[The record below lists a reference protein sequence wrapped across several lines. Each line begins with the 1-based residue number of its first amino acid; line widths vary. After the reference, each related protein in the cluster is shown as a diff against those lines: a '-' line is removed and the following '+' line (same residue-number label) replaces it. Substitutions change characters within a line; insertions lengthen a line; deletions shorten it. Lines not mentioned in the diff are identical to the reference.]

1 MRYFF
6 IAGALAL
13 GLLASSPSVQAAEG
27 VALPEQHWS
36 FDGAFGTYDRAALQR
51 GFQVYQGVCQACHG
65 AQYLSFRNLADLGY
79 SEDEVKAIAAG
90 YTVTDGPNNQGE
102 MFERP
107 GRPSDRKPSPYPNDE
122 ASRAANN
129 GALPPD
135 LSLIAKARGVSR
147 GVFWSL
153 IDFFTQYQEGGPDYI
168 HALLTGYEEEA
179 PAGIAVPEGTY
190 FNPRFAA
197 AVSLK
202 MPSPLFDDLVD
213 YADGSPQ
220 TVDQYAR
227 DVSAFL
233 MWAAEPHLVERKR
246 MGFMVTIF
254 LVVFAGLMYLT
265 KRRVWA
271 AVEH

>member
-135 LSLIAKARGVSR
+135 LSLIAKARA
-147 GVFWSL
+147 
-153 IDFFTQYQEGGPDYI
+153 GGPDYLY
-168 HALLTGYEEEA
+168 ALLTGYHEA
-179 PAGIAVPEGTY
+179 PADITVPDGMNYNAYFPGHLIAMPPPLSDDIVEYGDGTS
-190 FNPRFAA
+190 A
-197 AVSLK
+197 
-202 MPSPLFDDLVD
+202 
-213 YADGSPQ
+213 
-220 TVDQYAR
+220 TVGQMSA
-227 DVSAFL
+227 DVSQFL
-233 MWAAEPHLVERKR
+233 MWLAEPRLEERK
-246 MGFMVTIF
+246 GTGVKVVLF
-254 LVVFAGLMYLT
+254 LVILSGILYAY

-271 AVEH
+271 DLH